1 MTFDGSDRSRGRA
14 AWPRGALGA
23 LLLACAWLLI
33 AARAGW
39 AGTGQVRAVLFYSPT
54 CPHCHLVIQ
63 ETLLPLLEDYG
74 EQLEIVGIDVTQA
87 AGQALYQAAIERFAI
102 PDDRLG
108 VPTLVV
114 GETVLVGSVEIPE
127 QFPGLIEQL
136 LAAGGVDWPDI
147 AGLSG
152 VVAPQQPTPSVT
164 PPEAAPTLAVSAAPP
179 SPIAT
184 QAPTATSTLSQ
195 RTPAAVVA
203 LGLDE
208 VQAGGPPDGVL
219 ERVARDPA
227 GNGLAILVLGG
238 MVLAV
243 GWVGARWLSPVG
255 PRPMAQAWP
264 GWLLPGLAA
273 LGLIVAGYLT
283 FVEVTN
289 TEAVCGPVGDC
300 NTVQQS
306 PYARLFGVLPIGMA
320 GLAGYAAIL
329 ALWLLANYGRGRWA
343 DLARVGLGA
352 LALGGTL
359 FSIYLT
365 FLEPFVI
372 GATCAW
378 CLASAILMTG
388 LLWITAEPAQAAAA
402 RLTTT
407 PAWRR

>member
-1 MTFDGSDRSRGRA
+1 M
-14 AWPRGALGA
+14 AWPRPGLLALIV
-23 LLLACAWLLI
+23 ACAWLLS

-39 AGTGQVRAVLFYSPT
+39 ADTGQVRAVLFYSPT

-74 EQLEIVGIDVTQA
+74 GQLEIVGIDVTQA

-136 LAAGGVDWPDI
+136 LADGGVDWPDI
-147 AGLSG
+147 PGLSDA
-152 VVAPQQPTPSVT
+152 VATAPPTPSATPSEVT
-164 PPEAAPTLAVSAAPP
+164 PTAALVAASP

-184 QAPTATSTLSQ
+184 LAPTTTSTLSQ

-208 VQAGGPPDGVL
+208 VQAGGPPDSVL
-219 ERVARDPA
+219 KRVALDPA

-238 MVLAV
+238 MVLVV
-243 GWVGARWLSPVG
+243 GRVAASWIRREA
-255 PRPMAQAWP
+255 PRQPEQAWP

-306 PYARLFGVLPIGMA
+306 SYARLFGVLPIGLA

-329 ALWLLANYGRGRWA
+329 ALWLLARHTQGRTA

-378 CLASAILMTG
+378 CLTLAMTG
-388 LLWITAEPAQAAAA
+388 LLWITAEQTEQAVT
-402 RLTTT
+402 RLTSA
-407 PAWRR
+407 PRRRRLRLPDGDKS